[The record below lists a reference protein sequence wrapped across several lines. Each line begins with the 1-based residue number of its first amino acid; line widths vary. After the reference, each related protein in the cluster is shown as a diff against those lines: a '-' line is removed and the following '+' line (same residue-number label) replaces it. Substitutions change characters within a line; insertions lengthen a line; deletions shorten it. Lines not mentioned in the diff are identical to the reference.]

1 MGMLFH
7 ISALNIINFIFTD
20 HSNQNDNTGDVQPVN
35 EGHLTVAFCILLMPP
50 ITSALPCLRLI
61 YTQSAHLLLISANRA
76 ALCRFIQVAK
86 KQQKQ

>member
-1 MGMLFH
+1 M
-7 ISALNIINFIFTD
+7 
-20 HSNQNDNTGDVQPVN
+20 QPVN

-61 YTQSAHLLLISANRA
+61 YTQSAHLLLISVNRA